1 MLYLPLFAPV
11 IILAFIAAI
20 WGTPPAAERARYN
33 RSKGRWIAAIWHAVG
48 LASGI
53 HYFYLAGTEYVA
65 GAAWLFGCYTYVGL
79 IPVAVALPSSELAQR
94 VKNGIALS
102 FAGTVGGILLGAAGG
117 WLAALLTNR
126 PNDILWV
133 GYGGIIGAALLA
145 TLGMWLAPQPSP
157 NAVGRMAAGNQPRI
171 WRSKTEDDVLE
182 FLLDATK
189 DEALARF
196 LVEVTQKTGR
206 DGYLVVERGGNGSPY
221 EAEYQEEGQDGR
233 TISEV
238 QAELESRKQALALAQ
253 SDSGRDRIKRQIA
266 ELVGGTCTIRINVIS
281 SYEFNRQKALIIDT
295 WAKFREI
302 VGRPETGS
310 ALGT

>member
-1 MLYLPLFAPV
+1 
-11 IILAFIAAI
+11 
-20 WGTPPAAERARYN
+20 
-33 RSKGRWIAAIWHAVG
+33 
-48 LASGI
+48 
-53 HYFYLAGTEYVA
+53 
-65 GAAWLFGCYTYVGL
+65 
-79 IPVAVALPSSELAQR
+79 VAVALPSSELAQR